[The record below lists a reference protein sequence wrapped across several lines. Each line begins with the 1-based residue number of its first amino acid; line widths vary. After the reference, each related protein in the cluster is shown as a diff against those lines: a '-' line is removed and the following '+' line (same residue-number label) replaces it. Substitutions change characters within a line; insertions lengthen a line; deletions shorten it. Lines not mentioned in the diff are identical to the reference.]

1 MKDRKRNY
9 KTYFREEQKF
19 RQLWLMIIIMATSVL
34 PWIGL
39 IYQIIFG
46 HKFGNNPAP
55 DWMIIIIWV
64 LFGIAFPLV
73 FFNTKL
79 ITEVGQTGIYLKFF
93 PFHRKFKFFP
103 FDEIESFKEREYRP
117 IREYGGW
124 GIRYGFGGMAYN
136 VYGNKGIQL
145 VMKNKKKILI
155 GSQKSYEFFKSIQR
169 LKSERV

>member
-1 MKDRKRNY
+1 MNNRQRNY
-9 KTYFREEQKF
+9 ATFFREEQKF
-19 RQLWLMIIIMATSVL
+19 RQSWLLIIITATSAL

-39 IYQIIFG
+39 IYQIILG

-55 DWMIIIIWV
+55 DWMVYLIWI
-64 LFGIAFPLV
+64 LFGIGFPLV
-73 FFNTKL
+73 FFSTKL
-79 ITEVGQTGIYLKFF
+79 ITEIRQDGIYLKFY
-93 PFHRKFKFFP
+93 PFHRKFKFFS
-103 FDEIESFKEREYRP
+103 FDEIDSFKEREYRP

-155 GSQKSYEFFKSIQR
+155 GSQKSYEFYKIIQK

>member
-1 MKDRKRNY
+1 
-9 KTYFREEQKF
+9 
-19 RQLWLMIIIMATSVL
+19 MIIIMATSVL